1 MQTPVCSF
9 NHDQLRELYAFFTRD
24 SNCPRN
30 EEVKCDAMYNKNDSC
45 AEACALVRQFGQGF
59 SFHKLMEIVNNKFTK
74 QYTSCFPSRILG
86 KGNFGLVL
94 GIVLS
99 DGENYIEYAL
109 KLNKLMVRDDN
120 AKLLFQNETRVHK
133 KFHEIGATV
142 EMIHSEIF
150 SREDCSYEVGII
162 LMEKVL
168 MTYHEFIH
176 HNQNN
181 YMKATTTHEKNK
193 LIADRQGFCQ
203 QVADL
208 IELCKINKLTH
219 GDLHTQNVVL
229 VVTPQSVGMKF
240 VDFGR
245 STHFYANTILDYS
258 AFAHSEPFMIPIM
271 YENSKD
277 EQLSAFEGLYDG
289 NVQGMFS
296 IHEPELK
303 GVKGLGENEVS
314 LLPNPSSVING
325 KALAYKLFMLTLRPH
340 TDILNIMIRH
350 CEPLP

>member
-1 MQTPVCSF
+1 MIECSF

-30 EEVKCDAMYNKNDSC
+30 EEVKCDAMYNKNDAC

-59 SFHKLMEIVNNKFTK
+59 SFRRLMEIVNRKFTK

-86 KGNFGLVL
+86 KGKFGLVL

-99 DGENYIEYAL
+99 DGETYVEYAL

-150 SREDCSYEVGII
+150 SREACSYEVGII
-162 LMEKVL
+162 LMEKVI
-168 MTYHEFIH
+168 MTYHEFIYR
-176 HNQNN
+176 NQRAYKNTN
-181 YMKATTTHEKNK
+181 VTHEKNK
-193 LIADRQGFCQ
+193 LVSDRQGFCQ
-203 QVADL
+203 QVANL
-208 IELCKINKLTH
+208 IELCKRNKLTH

-229 VVTPQSVGMKF
+229 VEIPQGGVEMKF

-258 AFAHSEPFMIPIM
+258 AFAHSEPFMIPLM
-271 YENSKD
+271 YQKSFDDK
-277 EQLSAFEGLYDG
+277 LSGFEELYDG
-289 NVQGMFS
+289 NVKEMLS
-296 IHEPELK
+296 INEAELK
-303 GVKGLGENEVS
+303 GVKGLGENEVA
-314 LLPNPSSVING
+314 LLPEPSSVING
-325 KALAYKLFMLTLRPH
+325 KALVYKIFMLTLRPH